1 MSHTTVDEMTH
12 AETLPQLDASSL
24 VDAERLEAEV
34 KQMYRQVARGKD
46 AELHFE
52 VGRRV
57 AEHLGYPGELLDA
70 IPAEALAS
78 FAGVGHHLDLAALQ
92 PGEAVLDLGSG
103 SGTDLF
109 GAAVRVGESGRV
121 VGVDITHEQLDKATR
136 LRDREG
142 FSQVELVEAH
152 IEELP
157 FEDASFDAVIS
168 NGVINLSPLKGRVF
182 AEAARVLRP
191 GGRLA
196 ISDIVSGRA
205 LKERTRRNV
214 DLWAACIAGAIPR
227 ENYLEAIAAQGL
239 RIEEV
244 HQQRLP
250 LHLGAGTGSLQH
262 LRGGEHLAGGHP
274 TTQAQGRVRRGQAAA
289 AGARRAPGGVSAAFA
304 RASSTRPNSVA
315 ASAATETVM
324 PTAVSWSCSSKMMM
338 PRGMLESG
346 SKAIDEATAAASAP
360 VCSAACWSQTAPTLS
375 ATIA

>member
-34 KQMYRQVARGKD
+34 KQMYRQVAGGKD

-92 PGEAVLDLGSG
+92 PGQAVLDLGSG

-109 GAAVRVGESGRV
+109 GAAVRVGESGWV
-121 VGVDITHEQLDKATR
+121 VGVDITREQLDKASR

-142 FSQVELVEAH
+142 FRQVELVEAH

-214 DLWAACIAGAIPR
+214 DLWAACIAGAVPR
-227 ENYLEAIAAQGL
+227 ETYLEAIAAQGL
-239 RIEEV
+239 QVEEV
-244 HQQRLP
+244 RSNDYHFTSERALEACNIYEVQSI
-250 LHLGAGTGSLQH
+250 SL
-262 LRGGEHLAGGHP
+262 
-274 TTQAQGRVRRGQAAA
+274 
-289 AGARRAPGGVSAAFA
+289 
-304 RASSTRPNSVA
+304 VA
-315 ASAATETVM
+315 AREEDQS
-324 PTAVSWSCSSKMMM
+324 
-338 PRGMLESG
+338 
-346 SKAIDEATAAASAP
+346 
-360 VCSAACWSQTAPTLS
+360 
-375 ATIA
+375 